1 MSPRRLLTLA
11 GVAVGLAL
19 LVAGGAMLRPLV
31 WPENPDA
38 SAHMVNGRLVGEA
51 MGYVA
56 VVDSD
61 ERVLKISAS
70 ILGLRPVTLS
80 VGEDATIMIGDK
92 QGGLGDLAV
101 DMPVR
106 VAYALDGGTR
116 RAIAVERLA
125 AGTSVRASAIAPDSA
140 RANSVSNVELPP
152 RPAAAARPQPVPKP
166 APQPVLQPIQQPA
179 AQPAPQPKLARPPA
193 IESTAA
199 SPRTATE
206 RPRAERPATP
216 QAAPAPRSVEPP
228 PRSVSAPRP
237 TVERSTEDGGADGS
251 AAIDWLLKSRGR

>member
-1 MSPRRLLTLA
+1 M
-11 GVAVGLAL
+11 AL
-19 LVAGGAMLRPLV
+19 LVGGGAMLRPFV
-31 WPENPDA
+31 WPEDPDA
-38 SAHMVNGRLVGEA
+38 SLQMVNGRLVGEA

-56 VVDSD
+56 AVDSD
-61 ERVLKISAS
+61 ERILKISAS
-70 ILGLRPVTLS
+70 VLGLRAVTLS
-80 VGEDATIMIGDK
+80 VGDDATIMIGDK

-106 VAYALDGGTR
+106 VAYALDGGTH
-116 RAIAVERLA
+116 RAMAVERLA
-125 AGTSVRASAIAPDSA
+125 PGTSVRASSIAPDSA

-179 AQPAPQPKLARPPA
+179 AQPKLARPPA

-216 QAAPAPRSVEPP
+216 QAAPAPRSVEPA
-228 PRSVSAPRP
+228 RSVSAPRP
-237 TVERSTEDGGADGS
+237 TVERAAEEGGADGS

>member
-1 MSPRRLLTLA
+1 VRPRRLLTLA

-19 LVAGGAMLRPLV
+19 LVVGGALLRPFV

-38 SAHMVNGRLVGEA
+38 GAQMVNGRLVSEA

-61 ERVLKISAS
+61 ERILKISAS

-80 VGEDATIMIGDK
+80 VGDDATIMIGDK

-125 AGTSVRASAIAPDSA
+125 AGTSVRASSIAPDSA
-140 RANSVSNVELPP
+140 RANSVTNVELPP
-152 RPAAAARPQPVPKP
+152 RPAAVVRPQPVARP
-166 APQPVLQPIQQPA
+166 APTPVLQPIQ
-179 AQPAPQPKLARPPA
+179 QPAPQPKLARPPA
-193 IESTAA
+193 IESTAV
-199 SPRTATE
+199 STRTATE
-206 RPRAERPATP
+206 RPRAERPTTP
-216 QAAPAPRSVEPP
+216 QAAPAPKPADP
-228 PRSVSAPRP
+228 ARSVSAPRP
-237 TVERSTEDGGADGS
+237 TVERAAEEGGADGS